1 MRPQDRISLLM
12 TEEVLSVA
20 IDEPAG
26 EVLRLFA
33 GYPVHHLPVLRGREV
48 VGMLSSADVM
58 KLEHFVPRGSVGAG
72 AQEYLNQRMTVAAL
86 VRRAPVTVRAEQT
99 VQDAA
104 ELMAGHGIHAL
115 PVVDSQQ
122 HLVGIV
128 TTSDLIA
135 AALQVAPA
143 PGAAAPPAA
152 AAAATTD
159 SAAPSAT
166 DPHVPCDPQRIAA
179 LEKVLEAAERYVSAG
194 QSAQLHTELLRAIE
208 RARRATTAPG

>member
-1 MRPQDRISLLM
+1 MRPDDRISLLM

-48 VGMLSSADVM
+48 VGMLSSADMM
-58 KLEHFVPRGSVGAG
+58 KLEHFLPRGGTG
-72 AQEYLNQRMTVAAL
+72 GQEYLNQRMTVAAL
-86 VRRAPVTVRAEQT
+86 VRREPVTVRVDQT

-104 ELMAGHGIHAL
+104 ELMARHGIHAL
-115 PVVDSQQ
+115 PVVDAQQ

-135 AALQVAPA
+135 AALRVAPA
-143 PGAAAPPAA
+143 SAAAP
-152 AAAATTD
+152 
-159 SAAPSAT
+159 
-166 DPHVPCDPQRIAA
+166 
-179 LEKVLEAAERYVSAG
+179 
-194 QSAQLHTELLRAIE
+194 
-208 RARRATTAPG
+208 